1 MTEENTGV
9 NTFTLSLSD
18 YDKGKIYVE
27 FEHSFGKFI
36 AGGKYNCTLD
46 NLLDLIVLCAREHY
60 HVALRISH
68 VVKMYV
74 KPSVATITRIM
85 DISTVS
91 EYEKSMEIALAV
103 IGTYPTNPETIKL
116 LNDLDLKIPLE
127 RLLK

>member
-9 NTFTLSLSD
+9 NTFTLSLVD

-46 NLLDLIVLCAREHY
+46 NLLDLIVLCTREHY

-91 EYEKSMEIALAV
+91 EYEKSMEI
-103 IGTYPTNPETIKL
+103 GTYPTNPETIKL
-116 LNDLDLKIPLE
+116 LNDLDLKIPVE